1 MKHRFSFFIFIGVIG
16 MAGGLG
22 EWFMYRQGLA
32 VLQPA
37 WTLAIFLLAPFTFVV
52 PNVAEKHLPHLLTKL
67 LSIIGGFWFIF
78 CYYSLGFLLLY
89 FILYGVSL
97 LFPQAINWQIVSP
110 YFSVGSFLF
119 IIVVIS
125 LGTWNAFHPVYRK
138 ATLLTNKPLPKN
150 IRIAFISDIHLGT
163 ILGKIFSKK
172 LAENIN
178 TMQPDLVILGGDIID
193 GNLEFVIKDKSY
205 ENLKKIK
212 SAWGNYA
219 VYGNHDYYGGD
230 INKEQQLLAPTIQF
244 LKDKSVLIEDMI
256 QIVGLDD
263 FIFNPRNK
271 VPLQDN
277 KFLNILVDHEP
288 WRIREAAAAGYD
300 LYLAGHTHAGQFF
313 PNRMITKKIY
323 DLDYGSKMFGNML
336 TIVSNG
342 YGFWGIPVRIG
353 PAPEIV
359 IIEIKNN

>member
-1 MKHRFSFFIFIGVIG
+1 MKHRFSFFVFIGIVG
-16 MAGGLG
+16 MLGGFG
-22 EWFMYRQGLA
+22 EWVMYRQGFSF
-32 VLQPA
+32 LQPG
-37 WTLAIFLLAPFTFVV
+37 WTFTVFLFAPLTFVV
-52 PNVAEKHLPHLLTKL
+52 PNIAEKYLPRILTKL
-67 LSIIGGFWFIF
+67 LSIVGGFWFIF

-89 FILYGVSL
+89 FIFYGVSL
-97 LFPQAINWQIVSP
+97 LFPQAMHWQTVSP

-119 IIVVIS
+119 IWIVIS
-125 LGTWNAFHPVYRK
+125 LGTWNAFHPIYRK
-138 ATLLTNKPLPKN
+138 ATLITKKALPRN

-163 ILGKIFSKK
+163 ILGKRFSKN
-172 LAENIN
+172 LAEKIN
-178 TMQPDLVILGGDIID
+178 AIQPDLVILGGDIID

-212 SAWGNYA
+212 SVFGTYA

-230 INKEQQLLAPTIQF
+230 INKEQQMLAPAIYF
-244 LKDKSVLIEDMI
+244 LKDKSVLLEGTI
-256 QIVGLDD
+256 QLTGLDD
-263 FIFNPRNK
+263 FLFNPRNK
-271 VPLQDN
+271 VPIQDN
-277 KFLNILVDHEP
+277 EFLNILIDHEP
-288 WRIREAAAAGYD
+288 WRIHEGAAAGYD

-323 DLDYGSKMFGNML
+323 DLDYGSKIFGSML

-359 IIEIKNN
+359 IIEIRNS